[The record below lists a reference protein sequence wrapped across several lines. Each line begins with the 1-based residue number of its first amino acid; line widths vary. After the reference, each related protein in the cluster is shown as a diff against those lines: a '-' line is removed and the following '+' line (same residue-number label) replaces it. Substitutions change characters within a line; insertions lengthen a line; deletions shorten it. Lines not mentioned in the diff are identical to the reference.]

1 MLWGLLEMM
10 APIPADVA
18 VIAADVTSSATTPSA
33 SVPSASIQGAAIA
46 SASVQ
51 GAAIAHAAVEPS
63 APGGP
68 TVPGPDSERSDE
80 PSGESAVARQATGR
94 GFAFHPST
102 PPLHAFRFALG
113 GYWDA
118 IDPQVMYGYNVRLPQ
133 VSLDARYGL
142 GKGFSLG
149 GHLNSMFVLN
159 ELTVGGRFAHRA
171 DRWSFEGA
179 LNVGVY
185 IGKLAQ
191 FGFDALLIAP
201 EYKPEVTVGWDLGS
215 IALSLRGS
223 VILMGP
229 ERARVGEV
237 WGGFDNSNA
246 FVGHSEMLY
255 VENTT
260 SSDSIWYFGAGAV
273 TSRAYYALWLLFPDS
288 PALFTYPRIV
298 AGYEF

>member
-1 MLWGLLEMM
+1 MLWGLLEIV
-10 APIPADVA
+10 APIPAD
-18 VIAADVTSSATTPSA
+18 IAMIAGEASLPSGSISSASL
-33 SVPSASIQGAAIA
+33 SSASIPNTRAA
-46 SASVQ
+46 SASVEP
-51 GAAIAHAAVEPS
+51 AARGEPAAADLDS
-63 APGGP
+63 A
-68 TVPGPDSERSDE
+68 RSDE
-80 PSGESAVARQATGR
+80 PSNESAVARQATGR

-118 IDPQVMYGYNVRLPQ
+118 IDPQVMYGYDLRLPQ
-133 VSLDARYGL
+133 VSADARYGL

-149 GHLNSMFVLN
+149 GHFNSMFVLS

-179 LNVGVY
+179 LSVGVY
-185 IGKLAQ
+185 VGKLAQ

-215 IALSLRGS
+215 IALSLRGT

-260 SSDSIWYFGAGAV
+260 STDSIWYFGLGAM
-273 TSRAYYALWLLFPDS
+273 TSRAYYALWVLFPDS

>member
-1 MLWGLLEMM
+1 M
-10 APIPADVA
+10 APISSDVA
-18 VIAADVTSSATTPSA
+18 SIAAEATTLAPA
-33 SVPSASIQGAAIA
+33 PPGDA
-46 SASVQ
+46 
-51 GAAIAHAAVEPS
+51 EPFLS
-63 APGGP
+63 STGVA
-68 TVPGPDSERSDE
+68 PGPDSPPLATSN
-80 PSGESAVARQATGR
+80 ESAVDVQATGR

-118 IDPQVMYGYNVRLPQ
+118 IDPQVMYGYELRLPQ
-133 VSLDARYGL
+133 VSVDARYGL

-149 GHLNSMFVLN
+149 GHLNSMFVLS
-159 ELTVGGRFAHRA
+159 ELTVGGRFAYRA
-171 DRWSFEGA
+171 DRWSLEGA
-179 LNVGVY
+179 LSAGVY
-185 IGKLAQ
+185 VGKLAQ

-201 EYKPEVTVGWDLGS
+201 EYKPEVTLGWDLGS
-215 IALSLRGS
+215 VALSLRGTL
-223 VILMGP
+223 IFMGP

-260 SSDSIWYFGAGAV
+260 STDAIWYFGLGAV

>member
-1 MLWGLLEMM
+1 MTLWGLLGIG
-10 APIPADVA
+10 APVA
-18 VIAADVTSSATTPSA
+18 AEIAALAGSASAAPPSAAVPTNAAAHAPAVSAAAAEPSA
-33 SVPSASIQGAAIA
+33 SGVP
-46 SASVQ
+46 
-51 GAAIAHAAVEPS
+51 
-63 APGGP
+63 
-68 TVPGPDSERSDE
+68 DLDRERSAE
-80 PSGESAVARQATGR
+80 APWESAVARQATGR

-118 IDPQVMYGYNVRLPQ
+118 IDPQVMYGYEVRLPQ
-133 VSLDARYGL
+133 VSADARYGL

-149 GHLNSMFVLN
+149 GHFNSMFVLS

-171 DRWSFEGA
+171 DHWSFEGA
-179 LNVGVY
+179 LSVGVY
-185 IGKLAQ
+185 VGKLAQ
-191 FGFDALLIAP
+191 LGFDALLIAP

-215 IALSLRGS
+215 IAISLRGT

-246 FVGHSEMLY
+246 FVGHSEMLF

-260 SSDSIWYFGAGAV
+260 STDSIWYFGLGAM

>member
-18 VIAADVTSSATTPSA
+18 VIAADVTPSAGALPTRVSSAA
-33 SVPSASIQGAAIA
+33 VASASIPSPSQEPAAIGA
-46 SASVQ
+46 SAAT
-51 GAAIAHAAVEPS
+51 GPDTARPEEPS
-63 APGGP
+63 M
-68 TVPGPDSERSDE
+68 
-80 PSGESAVARQATGR
+80 ESPVARQATGR

-159 ELTVGGRFAHRA
+159 ELTVGARFAHRA
-171 DRWSFEGA
+171 DRWSLEGA

-223 VILMGP
+223 VIFMGP

-260 SSDSIWYFGAGAV
+260 SSDSIWYFGAGVV